1 MITDQMTLLHDME
14 KERREAEVLERM
26 KRQSKQEE
34 ELTYE
39 SWRTQQCRGVI
50 IEDRKHRETQYDKR
64 RELDTQNAV
73 FKEKQMLDSM
83 LEQMGREIETLR

>member
-1 MITDQMTLLHDME
+1 MTLLHDME

-50 IEDRKHRETQYDKR
+50 IEDRKHRET
-64 RELDTQNAV
+64 
-73 FKEKQMLDSM
+73 
-83 LEQMGREIETLR
+83 

>member
-1 MITDQMTLLHDME
+1 MNLLHEME

-39 SWRTQQCRGVI
+39 SWRTQ
-50 IEDRKHRETQYDKR
+50 
-64 RELDTQNAV
+64 
-73 FKEKQMLDSM
+73 
-83 LEQMGREIETLR
+83 